1 MTKEVKRSRHNDR
14 LRIRLNRIRKLSPR
28 TCLNHFG
35 VSDRRASTNW
45 TCPCFCLRKG
55 AKLVPN
61 TIVPV
66 PVSLP
71 GPRFFAVLNTVIVLH
86 TKKGA
91 GPSAESNGLPPVI
104 GLFALL
110 I

>member
-1 MTKEVKRSRHNDR
+1 M
-14 LRIRLNRIRKLSPR
+14 
-28 TCLNHFG
+28 
-35 VSDRRASTNW
+35 
-45 TCPCFCLRKG
+45 
-55 AKLVPN
+55 PN

>member
-1 MTKEVKRSRHNDR
+1 MVFYRAD
-14 LRIRLNRIRKLSPR
+14 LS
-28 TCLNHFG
+28 LFL
-35 VSDRRASTNW
+35 SS
-45 TCPCFCLRKG
+45 RKG